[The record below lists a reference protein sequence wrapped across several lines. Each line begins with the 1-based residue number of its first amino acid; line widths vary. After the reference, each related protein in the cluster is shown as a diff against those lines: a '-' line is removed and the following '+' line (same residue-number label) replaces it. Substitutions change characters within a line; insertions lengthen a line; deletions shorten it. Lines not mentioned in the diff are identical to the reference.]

1 MRFLVQ
7 LLPQPFVPRSK
18 KREVWSLGEGNTD
31 LKSSDLRRT
40 ISVVVYFP
48 KRQLPPNGLLMMV
61 SFWFYHSSKNEGS
74 LNTRGLGNFS
84 GSSILA
90 IIRTHY
96 FWEISSDVK
105 LLKLII
111 HGYSGWRICLTS
123 TQLAFEEIY
132 TLKDKTG
139 GMVHGTG
146 SLRVYRYST
155 KNRAKTIWGWVTS
168 PIRE

>member
-1 MRFLVQ
+1 MGHNEGLMVSKWMRFLVQ

-18 KREVWSLGEGNTD
+18 KWEVWSLGEGNTD

-40 ISVVVYFP
+40 NSVVVYFP

-90 IIRTHY
+90 IIRSHY
-96 FWEISSDVK
+96 FWEISSGFIETVEETYLVGGK
-105 LLKLII
+105 KSFILK
-111 HGYSGWRICLTS
+111 
-123 TQLAFEEIY
+123 
-132 TLKDKTG
+132 
-139 GMVHGTG
+139 
-146 SLRVYRYST
+146 
-155 KNRAKTIWGWVTS
+155 
-168 PIRE
+168 P